1 MTWVSATGTVLRD
14 LVPAELRREWVTLGH
29 CPDRDLHSLFRAQ
42 VRAHPDRTALIDDEG
57 ELSYSELDLLVRA
70 LAARLPY
77 GVTDIIGVQ
86 EPDGRAAVVA
96 ELAVLAV
103 GAVVLPL
110 PAGSGALL
118 SRAGGSALI
127 AGGVVS
133 GREDVRT
140 AKHARPHP
148 EAPAKILLS
157 SGSEAE
163 PKMVAY
169 SHNAF
174 AGGRANYVRAVHGTH
189 PAPRDLVLV
198 SLTSSFGSFGV
209 PITLCC
215 LGGTLITTRR
225 FAPDTAL
232 RLIAEHRP
240 THVFAVPT
248 MWRRLADHPA
258 EADVSSV
265 TALVSSG
272 DVLPASTLAACRA
285 RFGVDVITV
294 YGSSDGVNCHTTTPE
309 HGVGV
314 PDPAV
319 CDIRVVDGEICA
331 RGPMTPLCYVGAPEL
346 DALHRLDGGWVRTG
360 DRGHFDD
367 AGRLHL
373 TGRAKRVVIRGG
385 YTISPAEVELA
396 IDGHP
401 SVGEVACVPVPD
413 TEMGER
419 LCAVVTVRGGQHL
432 DLAGLTAH
440 LSAHG
445 LAKTKLPEFLITLPA
460 LPVGRTGKVCHR
472 TLAEIAAGRCGATA
486 RS

>member
-1 MTWVSATGTVLRD
+1 MTWVSATGVVLRD
-14 LVPAELRREWVTLGH
+14 LVPAELRRDWVSRGY
-29 CPDRDLHSLFRAQ
+29 CPDRDLYSLFTDR
-42 VRAHPDRTALIDDEG
+42 VREHPGRTALVDDEG
-57 ELSYSELDLLVRA
+57 ELSYAELDLLVRA

-110 PAGSGALL
+110 PAGAGTLL
-118 SRAGGSALI
+118 ARAGASALI
-127 AGGVVS
+127 AGGAVS
-133 GREDVRT
+133 GREGAGT
-140 AKHARPHP
+140 ANRGRPHP

-174 AGGRANYVRAVHGTH
+174 AGGRANYLRAVHGAH
-189 PAPRDLVLV
+189 PVPRDLVLV

-215 LGGTLITTRR
+215 LGGTLIVTRR

-248 MWRRLADHPA
+248 MWHRLADHPA
-258 EADVSSV
+258 APDTSSLV
-265 TALVSSG
+265 ALVSSG
-272 DVLPASTLAACRA
+272 DVLPPRTLAACRA

-309 HGVGV
+309 NGAGV

-319 CDIRVVDGEICA
+319 CDIRIVDGEICA
-331 RGPMTPLCYVGAPEL
+331 RGPMTPLCHVGAPEL
-346 DALHRLDGGWVRTG
+346 DDRHRLDGGWVRTG
-360 DRGHFDD
+360 DRGHFDGE
-367 AGRLHL
+367 GRLHV

-385 YTISPAEVELA
+385 HTISPAEVELA
-396 IDGHP
+396 IGGHP
-401 SVGEVACVPVPD
+401 SIGEVACVPVPD
-413 TEMGER
+413 TELGER
-419 LCAVVTVRGGQHL
+419 LCAVVTVRDGQHL
-432 DLAGLTAH
+432 DLPALTAF
-440 LSAHG
+440 LSAQG
-445 LAKTKLPEFLITLPA
+445 LAKPKLPEFLLTVPD

-472 TLAEIAAGRCGATA
+472 TVARMAADRCGAPA
-486 RS
+486 

>member
-14 LVPAELRREWVTLGH
+14 LLPARLRRDWVAQGY
-29 CPDRDLHSLFRAQ
+29 CPDRDLHSLFRDR
-42 VRAHPDRTALIDDEG
+42 VREHPDRTALIDDEG
-57 ELSYSELDLLVRA
+57 ELSYAELDLLVRA
-70 LAARLPY
+70 LATRLPY
-77 GVTDIIGVQ
+77 GTTDIIGVQ

-103 GAVVLPL
+103 GAVVLPV
-110 PAGSGALL
+110 PAGAGTLL
-118 SRAGGSALI
+118 SRAGASALI

-133 GREDVRT
+133 GKPGIRS
-140 AKHARPHP
+140 HGRPLP

-174 AGGRANYVRAVHGTH
+174 GGGRANYLRAVHGSV
-189 PAPRDLVLV
+189 AVPRDLVLV

-215 LGGTLITTRR
+215 LGGTLILTRR
-225 FAPDTAL
+225 FAPDTAM
-232 RLIAEHRP
+232 RLITEHRP

-258 EADVSSV
+258 GSDVSSLV
-265 TALVSSG
+265 ALVSSG
-272 DVLPASTLAACRA
+272 DVLPPATLAACRA

-309 HGVGV
+309 NGVGV

-319 CDIRVVDGEICA
+319 CDIRIVDGEICA

-346 DALHRLDGGWVRTG
+346 DARHRLDGGWVRTG
-360 DRGHFDD
+360 DRGHLDGT
-367 AGRLHL
+367 GRLHV

-396 IDGHP
+396 IGGHP

-419 LCAVVTVRGGQHL
+419 LCAIVTIRNGQEL
-432 DLAGLTAH
+432 DLPGLTAF
-440 LSAHG
+440 LSARG
-445 LAKTKLPEFLITLPA
+445 LAKPKLPEFLLTVPG

-472 TLAEIAAGRCGATA
+472 TLARVAADRCGATA
-486 RS
+486 

>member
-14 LVPAELRREWVTLGH
+14 LVPAELRRDWVARGH
-29 CPDRDLHSLFRAQ
+29 CPDRDLHSLFRDR
-42 VRAHPDRTALIDDEG
+42 VREHPDRTALIDDEG
-57 ELSYSELDLLVRA
+57 ELSYAELDLLVRA

-77 GVTDIIGVQ
+77 GATDIIGVQ
-86 EPDGRAAVVA
+86 EPDGRAAVIA

-110 PAGSGALL
+110 PAGAGALL
-118 SRAGGSALI
+118 SRAGASALI
-127 AGGVVS
+127 AGGVVC
-133 GREDVRT
+133 GKPGIRD
-140 AKHARPHP
+140 HGRPHP
-148 EAPAKILLS
+148 EVPAKILLS

-174 AGGRANYVRAVHGTH
+174 AGGRANYLRAVHGSLAV
-189 PAPRDLVLV
+189 PLDLVLV

-215 LGGTLITTRR
+215 LGGTLILTRR

-232 RLIAEHRP
+232 RLITEHRP
-240 THVFAVPT
+240 THVFAVPA
-248 MWRRLADHPA
+248 MWRRLTDHPA
-258 EADVSSV
+258 RPDVSSLA
-265 TALVSSG
+265 ALVSSG
-272 DVLPASTLAACRA
+272 DVLPPATLAACRA

-309 HGVGV
+309 NGVGV

-319 CDIRVVDGEICA
+319 CDIQIVDGEICA

-346 DALHRLDGGWVRTG
+346 DARHRLDGGWVRTG
-360 DRGHFDD
+360 DLGHFDGAD
-367 AGRLHL
+367 RLYV

-396 IDGHP
+396 IGGHP

-413 TEMGER
+413 AGLGER
-419 LCAVVTVRGGQHL
+419 LCAIVTVRNGQKL
-432 DLAGLTAH
+432 DLPGLTAF
-440 LSAHG
+440 LSAQG
-445 LAKTKLPEFLITLPA
+445 LAKPKLPEFLLTLPD
-460 LPVGRTGKVCHR
+460 LPVGLTGKVCHR
-472 TLAEIAAGRCGATA
+472 TLALVAADRCGA
-486 RS
+486 RP

>member
-14 LVPAELRREWVTLGH
+14 LVPAELRRGWVAAGH
-29 CPDRDLHSLFRAQ
+29 CPDRDLHSLFRDR
-42 VRAHPDRTALIDDEG
+42 VREHPDRTALVDDEG
-57 ELSYSELDLLVRA
+57 ELSYAELDLLVRA

-77 GVTDIIGVQ
+77 GTTDIIGVQ

-110 PAGSGALL
+110 PADAGSLL
-118 SRAGGSALI
+118 SRAGASALI
-127 AGGVVS
+127 AGGAVS
-133 GREDVRT
+133 GKEGTNT
-140 AKHARPHP
+140 AEHPRPHP

-157 SGSEAE
+157 SGSESE

-174 AGGRANYVRAVHGTH
+174 AGGRANYLRALHGAG

-215 LGGTLITTRR
+215 LGGTLIVTRR
-225 FAPDTAL
+225 FAPATAM

-248 MWRRLADHPA
+248 MWHRLVDHPG
-258 EADVSSV
+258 DVSGLV
-265 TALVSSG
+265 ALVSSG
-272 DVLPASTLAACRA
+272 DVLPPATLAACRA

-309 HGVGV
+309 NGVGV

-319 CDIRVVDGEICA
+319 CDIRIVDGEICA

-346 DALHRLDGGWVRTG
+346 DARHRLDGGWVRTG
-360 DRGHFDD
+360 DRGHFDGE
-367 AGRLHL
+367 GRLHV

-396 IDGHP
+396 IGGHP

-413 TEMGER
+413 TELGER
-419 LCAVVTVRGGQHL
+419 LCAVVTVRAGQSL
-432 DLAGLTAH
+432 DLPGLTAF
-440 LSAHG
+440 LSARG
-445 LAKTKLPEFLITLPA
+445 LAKPKLPEFLLTVPDLPT
-460 LPVGRTGKVCHR
+460 GRTGKVCHR
-472 TLAEIAAGRCGATA
+472 TLAQVAADRCGVSA
-486 RS
+486 

>member
-14 LVPAELRREWVTLGH
+14 LVPARLRRDWVAQGH
-29 CPDRDLHSLFRAQ
+29 CPDRDLHSLFRDR
-42 VRAHPDRTALIDDEG
+42 VREHPDRTALVDDEG
-57 ELSYSELDLLVRA
+57 ELSYAELDLLVQA

-77 GVTDIIGVQ
+77 GTTDIIGVQ

-110 PAGSGALL
+110 PAGAGTSL
-118 SRAGGSALI
+118 SRAGASALI
-127 AGGVVS
+127 TGGVVS
-133 GREDVRT
+133 GKGRPGA

-174 AGGRANYVRAVHGTH
+174 AGGRANYVRALHGGH

-215 LGGTLITTRR
+215 LGGTLILTRR
-225 FAPDTAL
+225 FAPDTAM
-232 RLIAEHRP
+232 RLMAEHRP

-258 EADVSSV
+258 ELDLSGLV
-265 TALVSSG
+265 ALVSSG
-272 DVLPASTLAACRA
+272 DVLPAATLAACRA

-309 HGVGV
+309 NGAGV

-319 CDIRVVDGEICA
+319 CDIRTVDGEICA

-346 DALHRLDGGWVRTG
+346 EARHRLDGGWVRTG
-360 DRGHFDD
+360 DRGHFDG
-367 AGRLHL
+367 AGRLHV

-396 IDGHP
+396 IGGHP

-419 LCAVVTVRGGQHL
+419 LCAVVTIHDGQNL
-432 DLAGLTAH
+432 DLPGLTAF
-440 LSAHG
+440 LSARG
-445 LAKTKLPEFLITLPA
+445 LAKAKLPEFLLTVPG
-460 LPVGRTGKVCHR
+460 LPVGRTGKICHR
-472 TLAEIAAGRCGATA
+472 TVARVAADRCGATA
-486 RS
+486 

>member
-1 MTWVSATGTVLRD
+1 MTWVSATGTVVRD
-14 LVPAELRREWVTLGH
+14 LVPASLRRDWVAQGH
-29 CPDRDLHSLFRAQ
+29 CPDRDLHSLFRDR
-42 VRAHPDRTALIDDEG
+42 VREHPDRTALIDDEG
-57 ELSYSELDLLVRA
+57 ELSYSELDQLVHA

-77 GVTDIIGVQ
+77 GTNDIIGVQ
-86 EPDGRAAVVA
+86 EPDGRAAVIA

-110 PAGSGALL
+110 PADARALL
-118 SRAGGSALI
+118 SRAGASALI
-127 AGGVVS
+127 ANGTVTGKES
-133 GREDVRT
+133 T
-140 AKHARPHP
+140 AKHTRPHP

-157 SGSEAE
+157 SGSETE

-174 AGGRANYVRAVHGTH
+174 AGGRANYVRAVHGGH

-215 LGGTLITTRR
+215 LGGTLILTRR
-225 FAPDTAL
+225 FSPDTAL
-232 RLIAEHRP
+232 RLIASHRP

-248 MWRRLADHPA
+248 MWRRLADHPTSC
-258 EADVSSV
+258 DVSSLV
-265 TALVSSG
+265 ALVSSG
-272 DVLPASTLAACRA
+272 DALLPATLAACRA

-294 YGSSDGVNCHTTTPE
+294 YGSSDGVNCHTTNPE
-309 HGVGV
+309 NGVGV

-319 CDIRVVDGEICA
+319 CDIRIVNGEICA

-346 DALHRLDGGWVRTG
+346 DARHRLDGGWVRTG
-360 DRGHFDD
+360 DRGHFDGT
-367 AGRLHL
+367 GRLHV

-396 IDGHP
+396 IGGHP
-401 SVGEVACVPVPD
+401 SVSEVACVPVPD

-419 LCAVVTVRGGQHL
+419 LCAVVTTRNGQNL
-432 DLAGLTAH
+432 DLPGLTAF
-440 LSAHG
+440 LSAQG
-445 LAKTKLPEFLITLPA
+445 LAKPKLPEFLLTVPD

-472 TLAEIAAGRCGATA
+472 TLARVAADRCGATA
-486 RS
+486 